1 MSFVNE
7 SRKRIFFTLL
17 KMEEDNLNASNVYFQ
32 LIKIHNE
39 FVNNKN
45 VKYRHVIEAC
55 KLKLEKY
62 LHTKWNAINSIF

>member
-1 MSFVNE
+1 
-7 SRKRIFFTLL
+7 
-17 KMEEDNLNASNVYFQ
+17 MEEDNLNASNVYFQ